1 MLLSPALGR
10 ILFHQPHGLT
20 LERRHRS
27 IEGGGEGGKK
37 QYRSVISPLRA
48 AKYDITCGWVR
59 GRCREYAGAGRQ
71 DARENCASRRRD
83 R

>member
-27 IEGGGEGGKK
+27 IEGGGGGKET
-37 QYRSVISPLRA
+37 IPLC
-48 AKYDITCGWVR
+48 DIAST
-59 GRCREYAGAGRQ
+59 RC
-71 DARENCASRRRD
+71 
-83 R
+83 

>member
-27 IEGGGEGGKK
+27 IEGGG
-37 QYRSVISPLRA
+37 
-48 AKYDITCGWVR
+48 R
-59 GRCREYAGAGRQ
+59 GERNNTAL
-71 DARENCASRRRD
+71 
-83 R
+83 